1 MDYDVLILGGGII
14 GCSVAYELSKYNFN
28 IALIERGYDI
38 VDDISFVNTSVIYD
52 GSESSNDTTAI
63 LEKEGSELIR
73 EACMQFNVECNKVG
87 ALRIARNAKEE
98 KLIEQMYD
106 LAIKRGIEKVRL
118 IEPSEAYNLEE
129 GLKDVKITKA
139 LYSENVSVIN
149 PYDLAIAYGEVAA
162 DNGVNFRFQEEVLN
176 IEEISKG
183 FKVITNKNKF
193 KCKVVINTIMHDS
206 NVESVGN
213 IHQKEV
219 TDNMTYLLIDN
230 VIDNPLKK
238 IVIENIQED
247 SFLLNIPNLS
257 QGSII
262 GIKNTDK
269 LNKEEVL
276 AYAKKIIPGI
286 SENNIVNIFT
296 EEVNGA
302 MIIDY
307 SDIDEGYIRVTGN
320 HYSKITLAPAISK
333 IICESIS
340 QNLNTKLKKH
350 FNNKRREVYRFN
362 NMTDKER
369 NEIISLDKRYGNIVC
384 VCNKVTEGE
393 IIDCIRRPLGART
406 VEGIKKRTGAGM
418 GSCYGSYCNTKIINI
433 LANEMNKKATEI
445 VHDSKNSNIW
455 ISRIKEFNEV

>member
-38 VDDISFVNTSVIYD
+38 VDDISFVNTAVVYD
-52 GSESSNDTTAI
+52 GSESSNDTTAL

-73 EACMQFNVECNKVG
+73 NACRQFNVECNKVG
-87 ALRIARNAKEE
+87 ALRIARNAREE
-98 KLIEQMYD
+98 EIITKMYN
-106 LAIKRGIEKVRL
+106 LATKRGIDKVRL
-118 IEPSEAYNLEE
+118 IEASELYNLESA
-129 GLKDVKITKA
+129 LKNIEITKA

-149 PYDLAIAYGEVAA
+149 PYDLAIAYGEVAE

-193 KCKVVINTIMHDS
+193 KCKVVINTIMDDS
-206 NVESVGN
+206 NIKLEN
-213 IHQKEV
+213 NLNNKEP
-219 TDNMTYLLIDN
+219 TENMTYLLIDD
-230 VIDNPLKK
+230 VIKNPLKK

-262 GIKNTDK
+262 AIKNSDK

-276 AYAKKIIPGI
+276 TYARNIIPGI
-286 SENNIVNIFT
+286 SENNIINIFNQ
-296 EEVNGA
+296 EINGA

-333 IICESIS
+333 IICETIS
-340 QNLNTKLKKH
+340 QNLNTKLKKN
-350 FNNKRREVYRFN
+350 FNNKRREFYRFR
-362 NMTDKER
+362 NMTDEER
-369 NEIISLDKRYGNIVC
+369 NNIIKVDKRYGNIVC

>member
-1 MDYDVLILGGGII
+1 ML
-14 GCSVAYELSKYNFN
+14 F
-28 IALIERGYDI
+28 R
-38 VDDISFVNTSVIYD
+38 
-52 GSESSNDTTAI
+52 
-63 LEKEGSELIR
+63 
-73 EACMQFNVECNKVG
+73 
-87 ALRIARNAKEE
+87 
-98 KLIEQMYD
+98 
-106 LAIKRGIEKVRL
+106 
-118 IEPSEAYNLEE
+118 
-129 GLKDVKITKA
+129 
-139 LYSENVSVIN
+139 SVIN
-149 PYDLAIAYGEVAA
+149 PYDLAIAYGEVAE

-193 KCKVVINTIMHDS
+193 KCKVVINTIMDDS
-206 NVESVGN
+206 NIKLEN
-213 IHQKEV
+213 NLNNKEP
-219 TDNMTYLLIDN
+219 TENMTYLLIDD
-230 VIDNPLKK
+230 VIKNPLKK

-262 GIKNTDK
+262 AIKNSDK

-276 AYAKKIIPGI
+276 TYARNIIPGI
-286 SENNIVNIFT
+286 SENNIINICNQ
-296 EEVNGA
+296 EINGA

-333 IICESIS
+333 IICETIS
-340 QNLNTKLKKH
+340 QNLNTKLKKN
-350 FNNKRREVYRFN
+350 FNNKRREFYRFR
-362 NMTDKER
+362 NMTDEER
-369 NEIISLDKRYGNIVC
+369 NNIIKVDKRYGNIVC